1 MKQLFP
7 TNYISCLGLT
17 ISIAS
22 IVFLQFTG
30 KIFAHKVTAVSVVS
44 KFDTKGRQFSVEL
57 AMDIYPS
64 EDPAVNDEVSP
75 QDAADFF
82 ANEALTLFFGDSEV
96 EPRKKSEVFKD
107 PTVNPEIEEQK
118 VKVLVT
124 LSGDIPKD
132 AGHFTLRVSPDTT
145 AAVVMVTFK
154 DGKPG
159 RRAEVLYPGEF
170 SSPVD
175 VAAVIEGDPFAG
187 VAGVAGA
194 ADSAAESKMADRATV
209 VEEDRQ
215 AAEKGTAAAGAAAA
229 GAAGDAVEGSGEE
242 SNENRRASG
251 TMGHFVELGVR
262 SFFSGYE
269 AALLA
274 LCFFFFSQKPR
285 DMFFQVAMF
294 VVAFS
299 LALGMAVFGLFS
311 ISGMSSVS
319 GLLVGWGIPLGMVA
333 LAVDNLLSKKLHW
346 WRMAITALAGGL
358 WGTVCSVTLGLA
370 GISAD
375 SVAEA
380 FAGYNLGFQMG
391 MLLTL
396 AVAAL
401 VVMVFWKRDW
411 YQKAVAS
418 PVSLLIAGLGLY
430 WIASRALGGG

>member
-1 MKQLFP
+1 MKQFF
-7 TNYISCLGLT
+7 
-17 ISIAS
+17 SIYYHSRFVLMLSLAS
-22 IVFLQFTG
+22 VVFLQFTG
-30 KIFAHKVTAVSVVS
+30 KISAHKVTAVSVVS

-64 EDPAVNDEVSP
+64 EDPAVNDQVSP

-82 ANEALTLFFGDSEV
+82 ANEALTLYFGDSEV

-107 PTVNPEIEEQK
+107 PTVDPEIEEQK

-124 LSGDIPKD
+124 LSGEIPKD

-170 SSPVD
+170 SSPVN
-175 VAAVIEGDPFAG
+175 VEPVIEGDPFAG
-187 VAGVAGA
+187 VAEGA
-194 ADSAAESKMADRATV
+194 AEVNKMADRATV
-209 VEEDRQ
+209 VGEDRQ
-215 AAEKGTAAAGAAAA
+215 EEQPGEKGAAAGSGA
-229 GAAGDAVEGSGEE
+229 GEGSGDETD
-242 SNENRRASG
+242 ENRRVSG

-262 SFFSGYE
+262 TFFSGYE
-269 AALLA
+269 AVLLA

-285 DMFFQVAMF
+285 DMFFQVATF

-333 LAVDNLLSKKLHW
+333 LAADNLLSKKLYW
-346 WRMAITALAGGL
+346 WRTTITALVGGL
-358 WGTVCSVTLGLA
+358 WGTLCSVTLGLA
-370 GISAD
+370 GISAV

-380 FAGYNLGFQMG
+380 FAGYNLGFQSG

-401 VVMVFWKRDW
+401 AVMVFWKRDW
-411 YQKAVAS
+411 YQKAVAT

-430 WIASRALGGG
+430 WIVSRALGGG

>member
-1 MKQLFP
+1 MKQMFFA
-7 TNYISCLGLT
+7 NYTSHTSRLVLALSLT
-17 ISIAS
+17 S
-22 IVFLQFTG
+22 IVFLQFAG
-30 KIFAHKVTAVSVVS
+30 KVAAHKVTAVSVVS
-44 KFDTKGRQFSVEL
+44 KFDTQGRQFSVEL

-107 PTVNPEIEEQK
+107 PTVDPEVGEQK

-124 LSGDIPKD
+124 LFGEIPKD

-170 SSPVD
+170 SSPVN
-175 VAAVIEGDPFAG
+175 VEPVIEGDPFAG
-187 VAGVAGA
+187 VDGGGAG
-194 ADSAAESKMADRATV
+194 SKMADRATV
-209 VEEDRQ
+209 VGEDLQ
-215 AAEKGTAAAGAAAA
+215 GQDEPTAGRGMAAGAGEA
-229 GAAGDAVEGSGEE
+229 GE
-242 SNENRRASG
+242 SADESDETRRASG
-251 TMGHFVELGVR
+251 AMRHFVELGAR

-285 DMFFQVAMF
+285 DWFFQVAMF

-299 LALGMAVFGLFS
+299 LALGMAAFGLFS
-311 ISGMSSVS
+311 ISGMNSVS
-319 GLLVGWGIPLGMVA
+319 GLLVGWGVPLVIVA
-333 LAVDNLLSKKLHW
+333 LAVDNLLSAKLRW
-346 WRMAITALAGGL
+346 WRMVLAALAGAL
-358 WGTVCSVTLGLA
+358 LGTVNSVTLGLA

-375 SVAEA
+375 SVVEA
-380 FAGYNLGFQMG
+380 FVGYNLGFQLG
-391 MLLTL
+391 LALTL
-396 AVAAL
+396 VAAIL
-401 VVMVFWKRDW
+401 AVVVFWKRDW
-411 YQKAVAS
+411 YRRAVAA
-418 PVSLLIAGLGLY
+418 PVSLLIAGAGLY
-430 WIASRALGGG
+430 WIFSRVLAGG